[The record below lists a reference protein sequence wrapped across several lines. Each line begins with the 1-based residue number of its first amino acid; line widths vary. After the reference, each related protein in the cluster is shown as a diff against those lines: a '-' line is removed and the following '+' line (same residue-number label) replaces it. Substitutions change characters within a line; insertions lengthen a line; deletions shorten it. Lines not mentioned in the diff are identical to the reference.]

1 VAEVIFPV
9 SSELLLLF
17 EEEVGGGV
25 AEEELPFLSLT
36 LFDDPPN
43 QRRRR
48 ALVEDV
54 DGARL
59 TESASAVEASVLPR
73 SFFSFSICC
82 ARAWVKADGA
92 SRDLPSGVTSTSSAS
107 RHHFLRRV

>member
-1 VAEVIFPV
+1 MTEVIFPV
-9 SSELLLLF
+9 SSELLILF
-17 EEEVGGGV
+17 EEVGGGV

-48 ALVEDV
+48 ALGDDV

-59 TESASAVEASVLPR
+59 TESASAVETSGLPR
-73 SFFSFSICC
+73 LFFSFSICC
-82 ARAWVKADGA
+82 ARACVKAEGA
-92 SRDLPSGVTSTSSAS
+92 SRDLPSDATSTSSAS
-107 RHHFLRRV
+107 LHHFLRRV